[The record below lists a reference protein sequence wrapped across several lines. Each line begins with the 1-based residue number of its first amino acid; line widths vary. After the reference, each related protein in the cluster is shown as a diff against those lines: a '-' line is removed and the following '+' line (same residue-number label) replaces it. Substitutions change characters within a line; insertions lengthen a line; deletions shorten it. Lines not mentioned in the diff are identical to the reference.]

1 MVRTARLCKR
11 QPIGTYSTPTA
22 HDVSRTMVP
31 RSPVQCHSCPRAIA
45 LTSRSA
51 VRTVG
56 ISPCEG
62 IRCAIPAR
70 VAEGRQHNSTL
81 SGEGIALHHCW
92 ASCPH
97 DPSVPPGEKHPFG
110 SFSARQR
117 RTVLD
122 STPLLVPA
130 MSRTRETCSAVR
142 FCWIS
147 TGGSSSSPF
156 TEQSESPDGPLPRQA
171 RP

>member
-1 MVRTARLCKR
+1 MVQTDRHLLYAYCPRR
-11 QPIGTYSTPTA
+11 QSCYGPPIPC
-22 HDVSRTMVP
+22 TMP
-31 RSPVQCHSCPRAIA
+31 QRPRAIA

-56 ISPCEG
+56 VSPCEG
-62 IRCAIPAR
+62 IRCAILAR
-70 VAEGRQHNSTL
+70 VAAGRHRNSTL

-92 ASCPH
+92 ASCPR

-110 SFSARQR
+110 SFSTRQR

-130 MSRTRETCSAVR
+130 MSRTRGTCSAVR

>member
-1 MVRTARLCKR
+1 MVQTDRHLLYTYCPRR
-11 QPIGTYSTPTA
+11 QSCHGPPIPC
-22 HDVSRTMVP
+22 TMP
-31 RSPVQCHSCPRAIA
+31 QRPRAIA

-56 ISPCEG
+56 VSPCEG
-62 IRCAIPAR
+62 IRCAIPAQ
-70 VAEGRQHNSTL
+70 VAAGRHRNSTL

-92 ASCPH
+92 ASCPR

-110 SFSARQR
+110 SFSTRQR

-130 MSRTRETCSAVR
+130 MSRTRGTCSAVR